1 MDTRSLAPV
10 VRNQGAG
17 SRSLVRVARNRR
29 AGNRNPAPLGYIHQ
43 AVRSR
48 QGAVGVVAVS

>member
-1 MDTRSLAPV
+1 VDTRILAPV
-10 VRNQGAG
+10 GRNQGAG

-29 AGNRNPAPLGYIHQ
+29 AGNHNPAPLGYIRL

-48 QGAVGVVAVS
+48 QGAVEVVAVS